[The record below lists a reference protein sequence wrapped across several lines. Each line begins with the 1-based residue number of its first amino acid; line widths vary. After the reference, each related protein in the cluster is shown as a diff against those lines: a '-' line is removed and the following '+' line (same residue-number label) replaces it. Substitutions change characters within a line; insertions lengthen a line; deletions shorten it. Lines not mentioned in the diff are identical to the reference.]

1 MADPVKGRT
10 DAGRRR
16 EQRALQTRTRIVDAA
31 RRLFLQR
38 GYLATTIEGIATEA
52 GVAVAT
58 VYQAFGTKQ
67 AVLSRVLDS
76 TIVGDTGADPLLA
89 RDWVAQ
95 AARRR
100 TPARRLAAVVQ
111 GAAQVAA
118 ATSALKQ
125 VMRDAAA
132 ADPQVRELIR
142 QDHERRRRTQRALV
156 ELALGQDA
164 ALRPGLTLDRAADA
178 FFLLV
183 SSDGYEL
190 ATGVLGWS
198 QDAWQRWLVATL
210 THQLLDPRATGTPG

>member
-16 EQRALQTRTRIVDAA
+16 EQRALQTRSRIVDTA

-38 GYLATTIEGIATEA
+38 GYLATSIEAIATEA
-52 GVAVAT
+52 GVATAT

-76 TIVGDTGADPLLA
+76 TIVGDTGTDPLLQ
-89 RDWVAQ
+89 RDWVA

-100 TPARRLAAVVQ
+100 RSAHRRLEQVVR

-118 ATSALKQ
+118 ATAPLKE

-132 ADPQVRELIR
+132 ADPHVRDLIS
-142 QDHERRRRTQRALV
+142 QDHERRRQTQRALV
-156 ELALGQDA
+156 ELALGDHE
-164 ALRPGLTLDRAADA
+164 ALRPGLTLDQAADS
-178 FFLLV
+178 FFMLV
-183 SSDGYEL
+183 NSDTYKL
-190 ATGVLGWS
+190 ATGTLGWTRT
-198 QDAWQRWLVATL
+198 AWEDWLVTTL
-210 THQLLDPRATGTPG
+210 MDQLIGPPP